1 MILNAKGERQ
11 LFVHP
16 SCKLMIRGL
25 EQQAYDQ
32 ATQQPQKGDGG
43 EDDLS
48 GQMDLGYACWTLI
61 KMQRRAQA
69 SVSVRP
75 RPSRS
80 SRLMSTVPRL
90 MP

>member
-1 MILNAKGERQ
+1 MIFYAKGERQ

-48 GQMDLGYACWTLI
+48 GQMDALGYAVWSLRGSKPYAT
-61 KMQRRAQA
+61 KGSGFRF
-69 SVSVRP
+69 S
-75 RPSRS
+75 
-80 SRLMSTVPRL
+80 
-90 MP
+90 